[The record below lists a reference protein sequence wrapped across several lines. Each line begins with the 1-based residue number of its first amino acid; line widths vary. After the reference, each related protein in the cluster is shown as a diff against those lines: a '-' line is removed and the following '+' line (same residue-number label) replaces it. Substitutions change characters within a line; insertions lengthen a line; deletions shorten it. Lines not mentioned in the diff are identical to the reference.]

1 MADAIMTFWNP
12 YPVGE
17 APNVVIHVGIEGAT
31 VGDTDKIILPI
42 DYNTE
47 TRGMHVLGIRKKMP
61 CTGGLV
67 KTPTGLVKQANAYF
81 KQIYGNTP
89 DTPVLH
95 VKSFRFYA
103 DRTSYPFNVR
113 DYEVQDL
120 TRIQDIF
127 DLIVSNGQIVG
138 NYSAGNQVPTSCT
151 VLNGRVHF
159 YNIYG
164 NPVNPPAGVN
174 AIHGEKAF
182 RNSMIADGFKL
193 IP

>member
-1 MADAIMTFWNP
+1 MADAIMTFGNP
-12 YPVGE
+12 FPVGQ
-17 APNVVIHVGIEGAT
+17 APNVVIHVGIDGAT
-31 VGDTDKIILPI
+31 VGATDKIIMPI
-42 DYNTE
+42 EYNTE

-67 KTPTGLVKQANAYF
+67 KTPVGLVKQANAYF

-89 DTPVLH
+89 STPVLH

-103 DRTSYPFNVR
+103 DRTSYPSVVK
-113 DYEVQDL
+113 DYEIQDL
-120 TRIQDIF
+120 TRLQDIF
-127 DLIVSNGQIVG
+127 DLLVG
-138 NYSAGNQVPTSCT
+138 NASSGAEVPTSCT

-174 AIHGEKAF
+174 AIHGEQAF
-182 RNSMIADGFKL
+182 RNSMIANGFKL

>member
-1 MADAIMTFWNP
+1 MADAIMTF
-12 YPVGE
+12 YRSSAVGI
-17 APNVVIHVGIEGAT
+17 PPHVVIPVGIEGAT
-31 VGDTDKIILPI
+31 LDNIEMQI
-42 DYNTE
+42 DYDTNTG
-47 TRGMHVLGIRKKMP
+47 GMCVLGIPGKGYFNAR
-61 CTGGLV
+61 GLV
-67 KTPTGLVKQANAYF
+67 KTPTGLVKQANACF

-103 DRTSYPFNVR
+103 DRTSYPHNVR

-120 TRIQDIF
+120 TRVQDIF
-127 DLIVSNGQIVG
+127 DLIVSNAP
-138 NYSAGNQVPTSCT
+138 AGIQVPTSCT

-182 RNSMIADGFKL
+182 RNSMIANGFKL
-193 IP
+193 IS

>member
-12 YPVGE
+12 FPVGQ

-31 VGDTDKIILPI
+31 VGATDKIIMPI

-47 TRGMHVLGIRKKMP
+47 TRGMHILGIRKKMP
-61 CTGGLV
+61 CLGGLV
-67 KTPTGLVKQANAYF
+67 KTPIGLVKQANAYF

-95 VKSFRFYA
+95 VKSFRLYA
-103 DRTSYPFNVR
+103 DRTLYPSVVK
-113 DYEVQDL
+113 DYEIQDL
-120 TRIQDIF
+120 TRMQDIF
-127 DLIVSNGQIVG
+127 DMIVG
-138 NYSAGNQVPTSCT
+138 NSSTGAEVPTSCT
-151 VLNGRVHF
+151 VLNNNDLYF

-164 NPVNPPAGVN
+164 NPVNSPAGVN
-174 AIHGEKAF
+174 VSQGEQAF
-182 RNSMIADGFKL
+182 RNSMIANGFKL

>member
-12 YPVGE
+12 FPVGMVS
-17 APNVVIHVGIEGAT
+17 NVVIQVGIEVAT
-31 VGDTDKIILPI
+31 VGTTDKITMPI

-47 TRGMHVLGIRKKMP
+47 TRGMHVLGIRRKMP

-103 DRTSYPFNVR
+103 DRTLYPSVVK
-113 DYEVQDL
+113 DYEIQDL

-127 DLIVSNGQIVG
+127 DLLVG
-138 NYSAGNQVPTSCT
+138 NASSGEEVPTSCT
-151 VLNGRVHF
+151 VLNGHVHF

-174 AIHGEKAF
+174 AIHGEQAF
-182 RNSMIADGFKL
+182 RNSMIANGFKL

>member
-12 YPVGE
+12 YPVGQ
-17 APNVVIHVGIEGAT
+17 APNVVINVGIEGAN
-31 VGDTDKIILPI
+31 VGTTDKIIMPI
-42 DYNTE
+42 DYNIE
-47 TRGMHVLGIRKKMP
+47 TRGMHILGIRRKMP
-61 CTGGLV
+61 CTGGFV
-67 KTPTGLVKQANAYF
+67 KTPIGLVKQANAYF

-95 VKSFRFYA
+95 VKSFRLYA
-103 DRTSYPFNVR
+103 DRTLCPSVVK
-113 DYEVQDL
+113 DYEIQDL

-127 DLIVSNGQIVG
+127 DLVVG
-138 NYSAGNQVPTSCT
+138 NSSSGAEVPTSCT

-174 AIHGEKAF
+174 AIHGEQAF
-182 RNSMIADGFKL
+182 RNSMIANGFKL

>member
-12 YPVGE
+12 YPVGQ
-17 APNVVIHVGIEGAT
+17 APIVVIYVGIEGAT
-31 VGDTDKIILPI
+31 VGDTDKISLPI
-42 DYNTE
+42 AYNTD
-47 TRGMHVLGIRKKMP
+47 TRGMYVLGIRKKMP

-67 KTPTGLVKQANAYF
+67 KTPIGLVKQANDYF

-89 DTPVLH
+89 NTPVLH

-103 DRTSYPFNVR
+103 DRTSYPHNVK
-113 DYEVQDL
+113 DYEIQDL

-127 DLIVSNGQIVG
+127 DSIVSNGQI
-138 NYSAGNQVPTSCT
+138 AGHAPAGIQVPISCT

-174 AIHGEKAF
+174 SIHGEQAF
-182 RNSMIADGFKL
+182 RNSMIANGFKL